1 MCSELMLAELTMLL
15 LAGLTSFPGSDIIE
29 YKLYGKSPIFQM
41 PFSKLAWFTKGKVS
55 NRFDDRSIHSE
66 NASAMPKT
74 TCLSNLH

>member
-15 LAGLTSFPGSDIIE
+15 LAGLTSFPCSDIIE

-55 NRFDDRSIHSE
+55 NRFRRSLDS
-66 NASAMPKT
+66 
-74 TCLSNLH
+74 L